1 MESTQAVGTP
11 DTSAEPSLETSLR
24 KFNEAFNRFDAKQV
38 AACWVEN
45 GTLISPMGEI
55 GRGRSGVETTYRH
68 DCESVLQGTT
78 SRFSIQSVRR
88 LGGDLALLDLDHE
101 LQNARLP
108 SGSRG
113 TLKLHVVMLAQRSGS
128 GWQWVDARPY
138 LFASPPP
145 SVH

>member
-1 MESTQAVGTP
+1 MESTQAVGT
-11 DTSAEPSLETSLR
+11 SESRAEASLEASIR
-24 KFNEAFNRFDAKQV
+24 KFNDAFNRFDAKEV
-38 AACWVEN
+38 AACWAEE

-55 GRGRSGVETTYRH
+55 GRGRSGVETTYKH
-68 DCESVLQGTT
+68 DCDTVLQGTT

-88 LGGDLALLDLDHE
+88 LGGDLAFLDLDHE

-113 TLKLHVVMLAQRSGS
+113 TLNLHVVMLAQRIGN
-128 GWQWVDARPY
+128 GWQWLDARPY